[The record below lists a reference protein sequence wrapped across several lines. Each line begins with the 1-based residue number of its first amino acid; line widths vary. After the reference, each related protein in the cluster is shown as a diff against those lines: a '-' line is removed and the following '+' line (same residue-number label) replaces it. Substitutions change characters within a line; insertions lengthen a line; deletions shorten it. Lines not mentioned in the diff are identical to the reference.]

1 MSEQMPEGWVK
12 KRLGDIAQIVSGG
25 TPSRDVPAFWG
36 GVIPWVTPT
45 DITRTTG
52 RILDRT
58 ADTIT
63 TAGLAASSAVL
74 LPVGTILM
82 TSRATVGECRIAGM
96 AVSTNQGFKCLVPGS
111 GLDGPFLYYQLLQ
124 NREHLKRFGVG
135 STFLE
140 VSKKDTENFRVW
152 LPESLREQR
161 RIVEYLS
168 SLDDAIERSQ
178 ELILKYQQVRTGLMH
193 DLFTRGLDANGQ
205 LRPPQNEAPELY
217 KDSPLGCVPCDWNL
231 CHLGTLA
238 DSLID
243 GPFGSNLK
251 TEHYVLD
258 GGVRVIRLQNVQS
271 GYYDDADKVFVS
283 ARHARFLAKNR
294 VVPGDVLI
302 AALGDENY
310 PVGRACLYPESLP
323 PALNKADCFRLRSN
337 TGKALNSF
345 IMHCLN
351 TPASRSQVE
360 RYKQGV
366 TRQRINTTNLK
377 KILVALPH
385 LDEQAKILARI
396 ESSDQSIF
404 QLAASCEKL
413 QLIKLGLMN
422 DLLNGCVVV
431 KVEAPKRELSNV

>member
-1 MSEQMPEGWVK
+1 MPEGWVK

-36 GVIPWVTPT
+36 GAIPWVTPT

-52 RILDRT
+52 RILDCT

-82 TSRATVGECRIAGM
+82 TSRATVGECRIAGI

-205 LRPPQNEAPELY
+205 LRPPQHEAPELY
-217 KDSPLGCVPCDWNL
+217 KDSPLGCVPCDWDLGCVRDFGTVQLGRQRSPDQHSGKWTTAYLRVANVFDGYIDYSDVL
-231 CHLGTLA
+231 RMDFNPHERNVFSLRQGDILLNEGQSLELVGRSALYEGPNDNYCFQNTLVRFRVGSGQLPSFWRGLFKWWLDTGRFTRVAKQTTSVAHLGA
-238 DSLID
+238 DRFARMVA
-243 GPFGSNLK
+243 PVPEPK
-251 TEHYVLD
+251 E
-258 GGVRVIRLQNVQS
+258 QN
-271 GYYDDADKVFVS
+271 
-283 ARHARFLAKNR
+283 
-294 VVPGDVLI
+294 LI
-302 AALGDENY
+302 AERLKRLET
-310 PVGRACLYPESLP
+310 LLSTEE
-323 PALNKADCFRLRSN
+323 RLRQ
-337 TGKALNSF
+337 KLHF
-345 IMHCLN
+345 M
-351 TPASRSQVE
+351 
-360 RYKQGV
+360 
-366 TRQRINTTNLK
+366 
-377 KILVALPH
+377 KI
-385 LDEQAKILARI
+385 
-396 ESSDQSIF
+396 
-404 QLAASCEKL
+404 
-413 QLIKLGLMN
+413 GLMN
-422 DLLNGCVVV
+422 DLLSGVMHDRLCEPAHV
-431 KVEAPKRELSNV
+431 